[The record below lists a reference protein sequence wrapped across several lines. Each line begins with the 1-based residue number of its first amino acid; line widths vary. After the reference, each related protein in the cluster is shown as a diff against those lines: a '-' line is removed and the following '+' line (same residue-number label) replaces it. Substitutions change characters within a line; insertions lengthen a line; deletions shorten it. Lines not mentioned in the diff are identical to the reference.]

1 MKFSP
6 IGEIAQKYWEEIP
19 RHFNHVKL
27 DRFVIMPDHV
37 HGILILKNKNH
48 ESGVQNFEPH
58 DSDNE
63 PRHDSDN
70 EPRHDSDNEPR
81 HDSDNEPRHDS
92 DNEPRHDSYNESPQN
107 QNFETLEGIHDYKI
121 HRYQHIIPG
130 SVGSIMR
137 AYKSVVTHW
146 CRKNG
151 FKNFG
156 WQRNYHERI
165 IKTQSELDRI
175 RQYIINNPA
184 KWESKNI
191 Q

>member
-6 IGEIAQKYWEEIP
+6 IGEIAQKYWQEIP

-37 HGILILKNKNH
+37 HGILILKNKNN
-48 ESGVQNFEPH
+48 ESEVQNFEPH

-63 PRHDSDN
+63 PRHDSDKK
-70 EPRHDSDNEPR
+70 
-81 HDSDNEPRHDS
+81 
-92 DNEPRHDSYNESPQN
+92 PRHDSYNESPQN

-130 SVGSIMR
+130 SVGSIIR

-146 CRKNG
+146 CRKNE

-165 IKTQSELDRI
+165 IKTQSELDHI

-184 KWESKNI
+184 KWEYKI
-191 Q
+191 K